1 MTLLLRL
8 FLSYWHESS
17 HGTIDL
23 DPVTLRQGEDYT
35 ARECLSQPGPVHRV
49 DAETVARERLFAERE
64 QRLAQMGVS
73 Q

>member
-1 MTLLLRL
+1 MRRLLAWFRDTQEMGLV
-8 FLSYWHESS
+8 
-17 HGTIDL
+17 L
-23 DPVTLRQGEDYT
+23 DPVTLRHGEEYT
-35 ARECLSQPGPVHRV
+35 ARECLSQPGQVHRV